1 MMILMAVAKCSYP
14 DSQCFKIPAAKCSFC
29 NMEQN
34 VVFVAVMLAILN
46 RIEMLCF
53 MKFFELN

>member
-14 DSQCFKIPAAKCSFC
+14 DSQCFEIPAAKCSFC

-34 VVFVAVMLAILN
+34 VVFVAVMLAVLN
-46 RIEMLCF
+46 
-53 MKFFELN
+53 